1 MSRVLVLG
9 LSGQVGEALRP
20 ALLAR
25 FGEVDAV
32 SREVRA
38 PEPGVRW
45 LQGSLAAMPVEA
57 TSGHELIL
65 SLGPLD
71 CFAEWFD
78 VATPGP
84 ERVVALGSTGRHH
97 KLQSPDPAE
106 RELAARLAAAESR
119 LFEAGVRQGAAVTVL
134 RPTLLYGAGRDR
146 SLAPLVR
153 IARRWR
159 CLPLPAN
166 ARGLRQPVHV
176 DDVAAAVLACLDVP
190 ATAGR
195 AYDLPGAEV
204 MPFETMVRRA
214 IARHAP
220 GTWMP
225 RIPVGVVAALAWLWR
240 RSGHVGPGPGALY
253 RLARDQ
259 QADAAAAR
267 ADFGYA
273 PGPFRP

>member
-20 ALLAR
+20 ALCAR
-25 FGEVDAV
+25 FGEIDAV
-32 SREVRA
+32 SRDARA

-57 TSGHELIL
+57 AAGHDLIL
-65 SLGPLD
+65 SVGPLD

-78 VATPGP
+78 VAAPLPT
-84 ERVVALGSTGRHH
+84 RVVALGSTGRHD

-106 RELAARLAAAESR
+106 RELAARLVTAESR
-119 LFEAGVRQGAAVTVL
+119 LFESGVRQGAAVTVL
-134 RPTLLYGAGRDR
+134 RPTLLYGAGRDH

-153 IARRWR
+153 IARRWH

-176 DDVAAAVLACLDVP
+176 QDVAAAILACLDAPV
-190 ATAGR
+190 TAGR
-195 AYDLPGAEV
+195 AYDLPGGETI
-204 MPFETMVRRA
+204 PFDAMVRRT

-220 GTWMP
+220 ATWMP
-225 RIPVGVVAALAWLWR
+225 RVPAGVVAALAGLWR
-240 RSGHVGPGPGALY
+240 RIGRAGPGAGS
-253 RLARDQ
+253 LARLSRDQ
-259 QADAAAAR
+259 LADPAAAQ
-267 ADFGYA
+267 ADFGYS
-273 PGPFRP
+273 PGMFRP